1 VATAATLTISLLAAA
16 CSSGSGSGS
25 SQATGRTA
33 QAPLPQPSTR
43 CGPPEVPAQV
53 LRFQASDGVRI
64 DGAMVGS
71 GPAGVV
77 LAHQS
82 NSDLCGFWPYAV
94 FLSQQ
99 GLRVLDIDLRCS
111 GSSDCPDAEVAG
123 RVANDVA
130 GAAAEL
136 RRQGAGSVALV
147 GASLGGM
154 ASLLAGAG
162 ARPPVDAVVSLSGP
176 ERVNDLDATAALA
189 RLTRPVLFVIA
200 RDDPYVTVDEVRS
213 QYRATRSADKRIMVL
228 GAPYTGSH
236 GWDLLA
242 DGKGG
247 WTPVA
252 HQVASF
258 VQAHA
263 RG

>member
-16 CSSGSGSGS
+16 CSSGPGSG
-25 SQATGRTA
+25 QATGGTA

-43 CGPPEVPAQV
+43 CGPPEVRAQV

-111 GSSDCPDAEVAG
+111 GSSDCPDAEAAG

-154 ASLLAGAG
+154 ASLLAGA
-162 ARPPVDAVVSLSGP
+162 AAQPPVDAVVSLSGP
-176 ERVNDLDATAALA
+176 QRFNDLDATSALA

-236 GWDLLA
+236 GWDLLT

-247 WTPVA
+247 WTPIA
-252 HQVASF
+252 HQVAGF
-258 VQAHA
+258 VQDHS
-263 RG
+263 